1 MLMKKLIKFKS
12 NEYLLLK
19 GGKIFD
25 VISTKTFSSDI
36 LIYNSKIVKIG
47 KIKDKENYH
56 TIDCKNNIITQAFID
71 IHSHFRTPGIGDQE
85 TFESGSHAALAGGY
99 SRICIMPDTNPILD
113 NAELVK
119 LVFDMASSLPIKIY
133 PIGAITKKLKGSEI
147 SELGLM
153 IKEGAVAISDSNF
166 TIMNAQVMRYAL
178 EYAKMFDIPV
188 INHPQDINLVNK
200 GVMNESMISNSLGLV
215 GNPSIAESTM
225 VYRDLEIANY
235 INGKI
240 HLPKITCSESVKL
253 IDKYKNKGLNVTA
266 EVSPQNLFFT
276 DKDLSNYNTNFK
288 ISPPIR
294 GFSDQEA
301 LIEGLRK
308 GTLDCI
314 ASNHSPHRADDKEK
328 DFYHSEFGSIG
339 LETSFSAV
347 NTILSKQNFSF
358 ESIVSLFSIKPS
370 NIMNIKLSEIKN
382 NSKVELVVIDPKKEW
397 VFKDDDIFSKSKN
410 TSFLNKKFKGKIN
423 FTIHENILFG

>member
-1 MLMKKLIKFKS
+1 
-12 NEYLLLK
+12 
-19 GGKIFD
+19 
-25 VISTKTFSSDI
+25 
-36 LIYNSKIVKIG
+36 
-47 KIKDKENYH
+47 
-56 TIDCKNNIITQAFID
+56 
-71 IHSHFRTPGIGDQE
+71 
-85 TFESGSHAALAGGY
+85 
-99 SRICIMPDTNPILD
+99 
-113 NAELVK
+113 
-119 LVFDMASSLPIKIY
+119 MASSLPIKIY

-166 TIMNAQVMRYAL
+166 PIMNAQVMRYAL